1 MLHKCMWFPYVRSY
15 GPLTIL
21 TIPQH
26 LLRSITSETSD
37 TQRAILW
44 MDSAMMFSEWAVEE
58 KLTP

>member
-1 MLHKCMWFPYVRSY
+1 MWFPYVRSY

>member
-1 MLHKCMWFPYVRSY
+1 MLHKCLWFSYVRSY

-26 LLRSITSETSD
+26 ILKSITSETSD
-37 TQRAILW
+37 IQRAILW
-44 MDSAMMFSEWAVEE
+44 MDTAMMFSERAVEE